1 MRNEP
6 SILFSMKQTMFFVLK
21 EQLGALKFVE
31 RSQETFC
38 GYVPFYTFIVYFFS
52 LTHKMDLILRQAVSL
67 GLKLINWYSSTRVI
81 LSCNCKYT
89 QTFKIVVRYNVFH
102 IVLINDFLINY
113 HRFVLGHCILWFNYY
128 MKCYN
133 GHCVTIFIG

>member
-38 GYVPFYTFIVYFFS
+38 GYVPFYTFIVFLFTNTQDGLDITSSRFS
-52 LTHKMDLILRQAVSL
+52 GIEIDQLI
-67 GLKLINWYSSTRVI
+67 
-81 LSCNCKYT
+81 
-89 QTFKIVVRYNVFH
+89 
-102 IVLINDFLINY
+102 
-113 HRFVLGHCILWFNYY
+113 
-128 MKCYN
+128 
-133 GHCVTIFIG
+133 

>member
-67 GLKLINWYSSTRVI
+67 GLKLIN
-81 LSCNCKYT
+81 
-89 QTFKIVVRYNVFH
+89 
-102 IVLINDFLINY
+102 
-113 HRFVLGHCILWFNYY
+113 
-128 MKCYN
+128 
-133 GHCVTIFIG
+133 

>member
-52 LTHKMDLILRQAVSL
+52 LIHKMDLILRQAVSL
-67 GLKLINWYSSTRVI
+67 GLKLIN
-81 LSCNCKYT
+81 
-89 QTFKIVVRYNVFH
+89 
-102 IVLINDFLINY
+102 
-113 HRFVLGHCILWFNYY
+113 
-128 MKCYN
+128 
-133 GHCVTIFIG
+133 